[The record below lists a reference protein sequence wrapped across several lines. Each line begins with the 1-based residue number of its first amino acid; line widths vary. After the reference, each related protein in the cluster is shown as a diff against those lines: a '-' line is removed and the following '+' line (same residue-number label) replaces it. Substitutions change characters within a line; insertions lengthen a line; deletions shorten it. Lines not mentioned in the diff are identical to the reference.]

1 MKILML
7 NYEFPPVG
15 GGGGQAHLALLQ
27 QYAGRRD
34 LEVDVL
40 TSMPK
45 PGFDVEE
52 FAANI
57 LIHKQGIHKK
67 DLHLW
72 RRSEII
78 EWLIKAGSSYRRLIR
93 ETKYDLVH
101 AFFGFPTGWL
111 CYRTAGR
118 LPYIISL
125 RGSDVPG
132 ANARLKLDY
141 KILGPLVFKPIWKRA
156 SALVACSEGLKARA
170 LQFLPSAQI
179 EVIPNGVDLQRFH
192 PVRTTEDGAEA
203 EVSNGRVGLAPPGLV
218 RQTES
223 VGQAPPYMPQTSVL
237 RLLTVGR
244 LSGTKR
250 LPLLI
255 EAVELLVRRD
265 RPVHLTIV
273 GGGALEPEI
282 RRSLGEKD
290 LRDAVTLTGRREGS
304 QMPDI
309 YRQHDVFVSASMQ
322 EGMSNAMLEAMASGL
337 PIVTTRCE
345 GVDELIAD
353 NGIVVDDSSASTLAA
368 AIRKLADDRAALRTM
383 SVAARKR
390 AEDFGWDQVAESY
403 LRLYAKVK

>member
-1 MKILML
+1 MMKILML
-7 NYEFPPVG
+7 NYEFPPIG

-45 PGFDVEE
+45 PGLDAEE
-52 FAANI
+52 FAPNVTI
-57 LIHKQGIHKK
+57 YKQGVHKK

-72 RRSEII
+72 RRREII
-78 EWLIKAGSSYRRLIR
+78 EWLIKAGARYRRLLR
-93 ETKYDLVH
+93 QNKYDLVH

-141 KILGPLVFKPIWKRA
+141 KILGPLVFKPIWKKA

-170 LQFLPSAQI
+170 LQFLPPAQI
-179 EVIPNGVDLQRFH
+179 EVIPNGVDLKRFH
-192 PVRTTEDGAEA
+192 PAEA
-203 EVSNGRVGLAPPGLV
+203 GKNPGD
-218 RQTES
+218 
-223 VGQAPPYMPQTSVL
+223 L

-244 LSGTKR
+244 LSVTKR
-250 LPLLI
+250 LPLLL
-255 EAVELLVRRD
+255 ETVELLRGQGCK
-265 RPVHLTIV
+265 VHLTIV
-273 GGGALEPEI
+273 GGGAMESEL

-290 LRDAVTLTGRREGS
+290 LRDSVTLTGRREADR
-304 QMPDI
+304 MPDI
-309 YRQHDVFVSASMQ
+309 YREHDVFVSASMQ

-345 GVDELIAD
+345 GVDELIGD
-353 NGIVVDDSSASTLAA
+353 NGIVIDDSQANSLAA
-368 AIRKLADDRAALRTM
+368 TIGKLARDRAALRAM
-383 SVAARKR
+383 SIAARKK
-390 AEDFGWDQVAESY
+390 AQSFGWDRAAESY
-403 LRLYAKVK
+403 LRIYGRVK